1 MNKEETTA
9 TKGRRTKLSKKSVEE
24 LVNIILRKDDVE
36 RGLREKLNNSQD
48 KYNETI
54 NTLSTDIDDVSKQY
68 KTLKE
73 TYEKLRD
80 NYTTIAAM
88 NKSLVDKAKEVH
100 SRLVDAN
107 NRVFKLTISNAI
119 AYLFLIISIIV
130 IIIF

>member
-1 MNKEETTA
+1 MSKEETTA
-9 TKGRRTKLSKKSVEE
+9 TKGRRTKLSKKTVEE

-36 RGLREKLNNSQD
+36 KSLREKLNNSQD

-54 NTLSTDIDDVSKQY
+54 NTLSTDIDDVTKQY

-73 TYEKLRD
+73 TYNKLRD
-80 NYTTIAAM
+80 NYNSVAAM
-88 NKSLVDKAKEVH
+88 NQTLDIKAKEVYN
-100 SRLVDAN
+100 RLVDAN

-119 AYLFLIISIIV
+119 AYLLLIISIMV